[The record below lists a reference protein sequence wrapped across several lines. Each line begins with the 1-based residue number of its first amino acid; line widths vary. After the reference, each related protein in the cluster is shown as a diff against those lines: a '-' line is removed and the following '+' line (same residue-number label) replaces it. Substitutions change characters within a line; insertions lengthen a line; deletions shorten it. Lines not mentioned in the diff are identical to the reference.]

1 MHILSQNSAQCTEM
15 YFFSFHPLDLSTT
28 MAVINPPERNLA
40 KCTSVQCTAI
50 PVAKAICITFATLE
64 INKINHL
71 RISISKLFFFF
82 LLKDLTNGYKYF
94 DINEINE
101 ILLVY
106 GSFSSFVSSHY
117 HDTVTYYVKGR
128 RGLSKHNGD
137 RILLKLHR
145 HFCFS
150 KI

>member
-1 MHILSQNSAQCTEM
+1 MTSKLLWPHCTLSGHSLLNA
-15 YFFSFHPLDLSTT
+15 YFESEFSTVHRDVLFHSPSGGIST
-28 MAVINPPERNLA
+28 MAVISPPERKLA

-71 RISISKLFFFF
+71 RISISKLFS
-82 LLKDLTNGYKYF
+82 LYVWENLTREQSRNF
-94 DINEINE
+94 DINE

-128 RGLSKHNGD
+128 RGL
-137 RILLKLHR
+137 I
-145 HFCFS
+145 
-150 KI
+150 

>member
-1 MHILSQNSAQCTEM
+1 MHILSQNSAQCT
-15 YFFSFHPLDLSTT
+15 
-28 MAVINPPERNLA
+28 
-40 KCTSVQCTAI
+40 AI
-50 PVAKAICITFATLE
+50 PVEKAICITFATLE

-82 LLKDLTNGYKYF
+82 FSMKDLNKGYKYF

-137 RILLKLHR
+137 K
-145 HFCFS
+145 
-150 KI
+150 